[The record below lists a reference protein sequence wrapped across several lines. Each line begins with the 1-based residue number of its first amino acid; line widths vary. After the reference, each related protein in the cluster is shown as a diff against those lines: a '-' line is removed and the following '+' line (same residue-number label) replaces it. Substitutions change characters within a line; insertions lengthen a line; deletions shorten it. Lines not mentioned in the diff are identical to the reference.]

1 MTTKASLH
9 ALVERLPED
18 ALPEAERVLATLTGD
33 LFYQAM
39 LNAPLDDE
47 PLTEEDLVAIEEA
60 REAKKRGELIPWEHV
75 RDELLSGDEC
85 PGD

>member
-18 ALPEAERVLATLTGD
+18 ALPEAERVLATLSGD

-47 PLTEEDLVAIEEA
+47 PLTEEDLLAIAEA
-60 REAKKRGELIPWEHV
+60 REAERRGELIPLEEVWA
-75 RDELLSGDEC
+75 ELMDDS
-85 PGD
+85 